1 MDHAPTEEQLA
12 IIERVRNS
20 NDNLLVSALAG
31 SGKSWT
37 LLASL
42 KGIPQKSIL
51 MTAFNKSIAEHLAL
65 KVKTLGLP
73 RDVGIHT
80 KTFHAAGLAV
90 LSKHFRVEVDKG
102 AHEEIINRTAGAI
115 NFKMRRAALRL
126 IRLIKETYAQPAP
139 PSADHALALGY
150 EYDIFTAKMSER
162 EIGLTVDAVRDAY
175 IISLN
180 MAARKTIDFS
190 DMVWAPVAL
199 NLAPPSRYLAV
210 IVDEIQDISQP
221 QFDLIRM
228 LMVPDKS
235 RLIAVGDERQQIYQ
249 FRGSMGRAAWAAI
262 ATELGAVELPLTM
275 TFRCSKAVVREAN
288 RIVPALRAAPD
299 APEGSVTHC
308 KLGELHVKLPNSKS
322 DGPPHTF
329 VLSRNNHDLVDCAL
343 FLWQRRVSFQ
353 LNAGQELL
361 IPLFDLL
368 KNKLDTRDEAAF
380 RSSLDSWFE
389 AESKRAEKANAT
401 AYAEK
406 IEEQRYML
414 LAALKYSR
422 PNGIVRLLEE
432 IILPNQSGIL
442 CSTVH
447 KVKGLEADRVYLLK
461 QTFASHR
468 ERLFRDGDNWISVI
482 GMADPDEKNLEYV
495 GITRAKEHLIWVDIE
510 GPDAREPVENTFV
523 MSEPLGA
530 MSIEELT
537 GRLQYVESIAT
548 KTENTQLAEAF
559 MKHAR
564 EIEAALA
571 ERT

>member
-288 RIVPALRAAPD
+288 RIVPALRAAIH
-299 APEGSVTHC
+299 AAR
-308 KLGELHVKLPNSKS
+308 
-322 DGPPHTF
+322 
-329 VLSRNNHDLVDCAL
+329 LS
-343 FLWQRRVSFQ
+343 F
-353 LNAGQELL
+353 
-361 IPLFDLL
+361 
-368 KNKLDTRDEAAF
+368 
-380 RSSLDSWFE
+380 
-389 AESKRAEKANAT
+389 
-401 AYAEK
+401 
-406 IEEQRYML
+406 
-414 LAALKYSR
+414 
-422 PNGIVRLLEE
+422 
-432 IILPNQSGIL
+432 
-442 CSTVH
+442 
-447 KVKGLEADRVYLLK
+447 
-461 QTFASHR
+461 
-468 ERLFRDGDNWISVI
+468 
-482 GMADPDEKNLEYV
+482 
-495 GITRAKEHLIWVDIE
+495 
-510 GPDAREPVENTFV
+510 
-523 MSEPLGA
+523 
-530 MSIEELT
+530 
-537 GRLQYVESIAT
+537 
-548 KTENTQLAEAF
+548 
-559 MKHAR
+559 
-564 EIEAALA
+564 
-571 ERT
+571 